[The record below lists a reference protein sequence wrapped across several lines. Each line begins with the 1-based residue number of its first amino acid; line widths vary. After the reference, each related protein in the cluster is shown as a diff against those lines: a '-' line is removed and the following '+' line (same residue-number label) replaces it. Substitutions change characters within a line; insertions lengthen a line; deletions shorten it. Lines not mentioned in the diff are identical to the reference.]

1 MENRKDKVLKQLED
15 WNIAYRLYTH
25 PPLPTAADAMAYWK
39 DIEAQHCKNL
49 FFRNHKGNR
58 HYLVVFDWKRDLPIH
73 RIEKMLR
80 QGKLTF
86 ASPQR
91 MMRYLGV
98 EPGSVSPFGLLNDT
112 ENHVVLFLDNKLK
125 EAEEISFHPND
136 NRYTAVIS
144 KTDFFRFLELV
155 GNIYIF
161 LDIDAPEIPV

>member
-25 PPLPTAADAMAYWK
+25 PPLPTAADAIAYWK
-39 DIEAQHCKNL
+39 DIDAQHCKNL

-86 ASPQR
+86 ASPTR

-112 ENHVVLFLDNKLK
+112 ENHVILFLDNKLK

-144 KTDFFRFLELV
+144 KTDFFRFLEMV
-155 GNIYIF
+155 GNAHVF